1 MDIAAEH
8 KVYEFDDFRID
19 VAHLMLYHRGTEI
32 AMVPKAVETL
42 LALIE
47 RRGKI
52 VSKEELLEAVW
63 PDTVVEES
71 NLFLYLSL
79 LRKTLGTQN
88 DGSQYVETLRRR
100 GYRFNGEVHLVEE
113 AVEDKN
119 HELPVD
125 EFEQSRAN
133 IQSQSARLHVV
144 KNWNRNTTESG
155 KISSASSVLPALIPF
170 ESSHDL
176 TPSKN
181 ELAPDELSR
190 DLEVSEGTLKQATRL
205 VSDTGGIGRW
215 TSDSKPRRERRS
227 SKRSAFA
234 AAGVIAA
241 IAIAVLA
248 FGYSYFDN
256 QRPIDS
262 IAVMPFVNESGNP
275 ELEYLSDGMT
285 ESLINSLSQLPQLNV
300 KARSSVFRYK
310 GKEIDAATIGREL
323 NVQAILNGRVVQ
335 RGDGLTLY
343 LELVDAQTGNRIWGD
358 QYIRKQTDI
367 ISLQSEIARN
377 VVDKLKVK
385 LSGADEQKLAKNYTE
400 NVEAYQ
406 LFLNGRFHH
415 RKLTPPEIKKGI
427 AYLQQA
433 IDTDPSYALAYTE
446 ISRAYT
452 ALALAGDMNPGE
464 VLLKAKAAAQ
474 RAVEIDDALAEAH
487 SSLGSV
493 FFWYDWNW
501 KEAEEHFIRA
511 LELDPKSSIAH
522 FGYADFLSKMGRPEE
537 ALAEIKRAREIEPFS
552 PFINTFEAWFLA
564 AGQPDA
570 ALDRVE
576 IAIDLDPNF
585 FFAHWIAAEIYKG
598 KKMYPESIAESRLAK
613 SLSPHQTWSDV
624 GLAYT
629 FAETGRVDES
639 RAILNEMLRLSESR
653 WVPPYHI
660 ALVYN
665 ALGETNQALAWLEKG
680 YKHHDPKMALLK
692 EERWNNLRD
701 DPRFQDLLRRVGF

>member
-1 MDIAAEH
+1 MPPTAISRANTEINFKNVCFIFFSFLISEISAFFLDYCRCAGIIAGLESENLS
-8 KVYEFDDFRID
+8 VLPENLWPFLGDMITPTVSTFYEFDNFRID
-19 VAHLMLYHRGTEI
+19 SGKRLLLNGGGEAISLT
-32 AMVPKAVETL
+32 PKIFDTL
-42 LALIE
+42 LYL
-47 RRGKI
+47 
-52 VSKEELLEAVW
+52 VSHYGTVVDKDELMSAIW
-63 PDTVVEES
+63 PDTIVEEN
-71 NLFLYLSL
+71 NLNKNIS
-79 LRKTLGTQN
+79 
-88 DGSQYVETLRRR
+88 VLRRVLGEHPGEHR
-100 GYRFNGEVHLVEE
+100 YIVTVPGIGYKFVADVRAITVEKVPETSNNGGRTE
-113 AVEDKN
+113 ALSEPRRK
-119 HELPVD
+119 
-125 EFEQSRAN
+125 R
-133 IQSQSARLHVV
+133 
-144 KNWNRNTTESG
+144 W
-155 KISSASSVLPALIPF
+155 
-170 ESSHDL
+170 
-176 TPSKN
+176 PSK
-181 ELAPDELSR
+181 
-190 DLEVSEGTLKQATRL
+190 K
-205 VSDTGGIGRW
+205 
-215 TSDSKPRRERRS
+215 
-227 SKRSAFA
+227 SAFA

-241 IAIAVLA
+241 IAIAVFA
-248 FGYSYFDN
+248 FGYSYFNN
-256 QRPIDS
+256 QRQIDS
-262 IAVMPFVNESGNP
+262 IAVMPFVNDSGNP

-285 ESLINSLSQLPQLNV
+285 ETLIERLSKLPDLHV

-310 GKEIDAATIGREL
+310 GKNTDAKTIGKEL
-323 NVQAILNGRVVQ
+323 NARAVLYGWVVQ
-335 RGDGLTLY
+335 RGEDLVLRV
-343 LELVDAQTGNRIWGD
+343 ELVDAQTENNLWV
-358 QYIRKQTDI
+358 QTYNKKLSNLIALQGEVARDLVREL
-367 ISLQSEIARN
+367 SL
-377 VVDKLKVK
+377 KP
-385 LSGADEQKLAKNYTE
+385 SGADKQKLAKNYTE

-511 LELDPKSSIAH
+511 LELDPNSSIAH

-537 ALAEIKRAREIEPFS
+537 ALAEIKRAREIDPLS
-552 PFINTFEAWFLA
+552 PFINTFEAWFLNG

-570 ALDRVE
+570 ALDRVQS
-576 IAIDLDPNF
+576 AIDLDPNF
-585 FFAHWIAAEIYKG
+585 YFAYWMKAEIHRG
-598 KKMYPESIAESRLAK
+598 KKMYPESIDESRQAKALA
-613 SLSPHQTWSDV
+613 PNQTWSDA

-629 FAETGRVDES
+629 FAETGQVDES

-692 EERWNNLRD
+692 EERWNNLRG
-701 DPRFQDLLRRVGF
+701 DPRFQDILRRVGF

>member
-1 MDIAAEH
+1 MSSNLALGFSEFNLRMDNPPVQKI
-8 KVYEFDDFRID
+8 YEFEDFRFD
-19 VAHLMLYHRGTEI
+19 AEHLMLYRRGEPI
-32 AMVPKAVETL
+32 PLAPKAAETL
-42 LALIE
+42 LIFIE
-47 RRGKI
+47 RRGQI
-52 VSKEELLEAVW
+52 LSKEELIEQIW
-63 PDTVVEES
+63 PGAFVEES
-71 NLFLYLSL
+71 NLYLYLSV
-79 LRKTLGTQN
+79 LRKTLGNQKSGN
-88 DGSQYVETLRRR
+88 PYLETLRRR
-100 GYRFNGEVHLVEE
+100 GYRFDGSVQLISDGSREE
-113 AVEDKN
+113 PHSAPVQVIEPIDSFRSATTDSLSVN
-119 HELPVD
+119 DLPTD
-125 EFEQSRAN
+125 
-133 IQSQSARLHVV
+133 
-144 KNWNRNTTESG
+144 
-155 KISSASSVLPALIPF
+155 SSVWRQTNPAVNDLP
-170 ESSHDL
+170 ESR
-176 TPSKN
+176 
-181 ELAPDELSR
+181 R
-190 DLEVSEGTLKQATRL
+190 DWPL
-205 VSDTGGIGRW
+205 
-215 TSDSKPRRERRS
+215 RRS
-227 SKRSAFA
+227 SFA
-234 AAGVIAA
+234 AIGVIALVA
-241 IAIAVLA
+241 ALA
-248 FGYSYFDN
+248 LSYTYFFSRRSIN
-256 QRPIDS
+256 S
-262 IAVMPFVNESGNP
+262 IAVMPFANESGNA

-285 ESLINSLSQLPQLNV
+285 ETLIASLSKLPDLQV
-300 KARSSVFRYK
+300 KASSSVFRYK
-310 GKEIDAATIGREL
+310 GSTDTQTIGKEL
-323 NVQAILNGRVVQ
+323 NARAVLYGRVVQ
-335 RGDGLTLY
+335 RGEDLVLHV
-343 LELVDAQTGNRIWGD
+343 ELVDAQTENSLWG
-358 QYIRKQTDI
+358 QTYNKKLSNLIALQGEVARDLVREL
-367 ISLQSEIARN
+367 SL
-377 VVDKLKVK
+377 KP
-385 LSGADEQKLAKNYTE
+385 SGADKQKLAKNYTE

-511 LELDPKSSIAH
+511 LELDPNSSIAH
-522 FGYADFLSKMGRPEE
+522 FGYADFLSKMERPEE

-570 ALDRVE
+570 AMERVG

-629 FAETGRVDES
+629 FVKTGQLNES

-665 ALGETNQALAWLEKG
+665 ALGETDQALAWLEKG
-680 YKHHDPKMALLK
+680 YQHRDPKMALLK
-692 EERWNNLRD
+692 EERWKNLRG

>member
-1 MDIAAEH
+1 MSSNLALGFSEFNLRMDNPPVQKI
-8 KVYEFDDFRID
+8 YEFEDFRFD
-19 VAHLMLYHRGTEI
+19 AEHLMLYRRGEPI
-32 AMVPKAVETL
+32 PLAPKAAETL
-42 LALIE
+42 LIFIE
-47 RRGKI
+47 RRGQI
-52 VSKEELLEAVW
+52 LSKEELIEQIW
-63 PDTVVEES
+63 PGAFVEES
-71 NLFLYLSL
+71 NLYLYLSV
-79 LRKTLGTQN
+79 LRKTLGNQKSGTP
-88 DGSQYVETLRRR
+88 YLETLRRR
-100 GYRFNGEVHLVEE
+100 GYRFDGSVQLISDGSREE
-113 AVEDKN
+113 PHSAPVQVIEPIDSFRSATTDSLSVN
-119 HELPVD
+119 DLPTD
-125 EFEQSRAN
+125 
-133 IQSQSARLHVV
+133 
-144 KNWNRNTTESG
+144 
-155 KISSASSVLPALIPF
+155 SSVWRQTNPAVNDLP
-170 ESSHDL
+170 ESR
-176 TPSKN
+176 
-181 ELAPDELSR
+181 R
-190 DLEVSEGTLKQATRL
+190 DWPL
-205 VSDTGGIGRW
+205 
-215 TSDSKPRRERRS
+215 RRS
-227 SKRSAFA
+227 SFA
-234 AAGVIAA
+234 AIGVIALVA
-241 IAIAVLA
+241 ALA
-248 FGYSYFDN
+248 LSYTYFFSRRSIN
-256 QRPIDS
+256 S
-262 IAVMPFVNESGNP
+262 IAVMPFANESGNA

-285 ESLINSLSQLPQLNV
+285 ETLIASLSKLPDLQV
-300 KARSSVFRYK
+300 KASSSVFRYK
-310 GKEIDAATIGREL
+310 GSTDTQTIGKEL
-323 NVQAILNGRVVQ
+323 NARAVLYGRVVQ
-335 RGDGLTLY
+335 RGEDLVLHV
-343 LELVDAQTGNRIWGD
+343 ELVDAQTENSLWG
-358 QYIRKQTDI
+358 QTYNKKLSNLIALQGEVARDLVREL
-367 ISLQSEIARN
+367 SL
-377 VVDKLKVK
+377 KP
-385 LSGADEQKLAKNYTE
+385 SGADKQKLAKNYTE
-400 NVEAYQ
+400 KVEAYQ

-511 LELDPKSSIAH
+511 LELDPNSSIAH
-522 FGYADFLSKMGRPEE
+522 FGYADFLSKMERPEE

-570 ALDRVE
+570 AMERVG

-629 FAETGRVDES
+629 FVKTGQLNES

-665 ALGETNQALAWLEKG
+665 ALGETDQALAWLEKG
-680 YKHHDPKMALLK
+680 YQHRDPKMALLK
-692 EERWNNLRD
+692 EERWKNLRG

>member
-1 MDIAAEH
+1 MITPTDSII
-8 KVYEFDDFRID
+8 YEFDNFRID
-19 VAHLMLYHRGTEI
+19 SGKRLLLNGGGGPISLT
-32 AMVPKAVETL
+32 PKIFDTL
-42 LALIE
+42 LYLVSHN
-47 RRGKI
+47 GK
-52 VSKEELLEAVW
+52 VLEKDELMSAIW
-63 PDTVVEES
+63 PDTIVEEN
-71 NLFLYLSL
+71 NL
-79 LRKTLGTQN
+79 N
-88 DGSQYVETLRRR
+88 
-100 GYRFNGEVHLVEE
+100 
-113 AVEDKN
+113 KN
-119 HELPVD
+119 
-125 EFEQSRAN
+125 
-133 IQSQSARLHVV
+133 I
-144 KNWNRNTTESG
+144 
-155 KISSASSVLPALIPF
+155 SVLRQVLGENPGAHRFIVTVPGKGYKFVADVRTISVEKIP
-170 ESSHDL
+170 E
-176 TPSKN
+176 
-181 ELAPDELSR
+181 
-190 DLEVSEGTLKQATRL
+190 
-205 VSDTGGIGRW
+205 

-248 FGYSYFDN
+248 FGYSYFNN
-256 QRPIDS
+256 QRQIDS

-285 ESLINSLSQLPQLNV
+285 ETLIASLSKLPDLQV
-300 KARSSVFRYK
+300 KASSSVFRYK
-310 GKEIDAATIGREL
+310 GSTDTQTIGKEL
-323 NVQAILNGRVVQ
+323 NARAVLYGRVVQ
-335 RGDGLTLY
+335 RGEDLVLHV
-343 LELVDAQTGNRIWGD
+343 ELVDAQTENSLWG
-358 QYIRKQTDI
+358 QTYNKKLSNLIALQGEVARDLVREL
-367 ISLQSEIARN
+367 SL
-377 VVDKLKVK
+377 KP
-385 LSGADEQKLAKNYTE
+385 SGADKQKLAKNYTE

-511 LELDPKSSIAH
+511 LELDPNSSIAH
-522 FGYADFLSKMGRPEE
+522 FGYADFLSKMERPEE

-570 ALDRVE
+570 AMERVG

-629 FAETGRVDES
+629 FVETGQVDES
-639 RAILNEMLRLSESR
+639 RAILNEMLRLSELR

-665 ALGETNQALAWLEKG
+665 ALGETDQALAWLEKG
-680 YKHHDPKMALLK
+680 YQHRDPKMALLK
-692 EERWNNLRD
+692 EERWDNLRG
-701 DPRFQDLLRRVGF
+701 DPRFQDISRRVGF

>member
-1 MDIAAEH
+1 MINVPESSIYRFDAFCVDSGKRLLLRDDEIIALTP
-8 KVYEFDDFRID
+8 KVF
-19 VAHLMLYHRGTEI
+19 
-32 AMVPKAVETL
+32 ETL
-42 LALIE
+42 LYLVNHN
-47 RRGKI
+47 GK
-52 VSKEELLEAVW
+52 VLEKDELMSAIW
-63 PDTVVEES
+63 PDTIVEEN
-71 NLFLYLSL
+71 NLNKNISV
-79 LRKTLGTQN
+79 LRQVLGEKPGAHRFIVTVP
-88 DGSQYVETLRRR
+88 GK
-100 GYRFNGEVHLVEE
+100 GYKF
-113 AVEDKN
+113 
-119 HELPVD
+119 VD
-125 EFEQSRAN
+125 EVRTISVE
-133 IQSQSARLHVV
+133 
-144 KNWNRNTTESG
+144 
-155 KISSASSVLPALIPF
+155 KIPETA
-170 ESSHDL
+170 
-176 TPSKN
+176 
-181 ELAPDELSR
+181 
-190 DLEVSEGTLKQATRL
+190 
-205 VSDTGGIGRW
+205 
-215 TSDSKPRRERRS
+215 DSNPRRERRS

-248 FGYSYFDN
+248 FGYSYFNN
-256 QRPIDS
+256 QRQIDS

-285 ESLINSLSQLPQLNV
+285 ETLIASLSKLPDLQV
-300 KARSSVFRYK
+300 KASSSVFRYK
-310 GKEIDAATIGREL
+310 GSTDTQTIGKEL
-323 NVQAILNGRVVQ
+323 NARAVLYGRVVQ
-335 RGDGLTLY
+335 RGEDLVLHV
-343 LELVDAQTGNRIWGD
+343 ELVDAQTENSLWGETYNKKLSNLIALQGEVARD
-358 QYIRKQTDI
+358 LVREL
-367 ISLQSEIARN
+367 SL
-377 VVDKLKVK
+377 KP
-385 LSGADEQKLAKNYTE
+385 SGADKQKLAKNYTE

-493 FFWYDWNW
+493 FFWHDWNW
-501 KEAEEHFIRA
+501 KGAEEHFIRA
-511 LELDPKSSIAH
+511 LELDPNSSIAH
-522 FGYADFLSKMGRPEE
+522 FGYADFLSKMERSEE

-570 ALDRVE
+570 AMERVG

-629 FAETGRVDES
+629 FVETGQLNES

-665 ALGETNQALAWLEKG
+665 ALGETDQALAWLEKG
-680 YKHHDPKMALLK
+680 YQHRDPKMALLK
-692 EERWNNLRD
+692 EERW
-701 DPRFQDLLRRVGF
+701 

>member
-1 MDIAAEH
+1 MSSNLALGFSEFNLRMDNPPVQKI
-8 KVYEFDDFRID
+8 YEFEDFRFD
-19 VAHLMLYHRGTEI
+19 AEHLMLYRRGEPI
-32 AMVPKAVETL
+32 PLAPKAAETL
-42 LALIE
+42 LIFIE
-47 RRGKI
+47 RRGQI
-52 VSKEELLEAVW
+52 LSKEELIEQIW
-63 PDTVVEES
+63 PGAFVEES
-71 NLFLYLSL
+71 NLYLYLSV
-79 LRKTLGTQN
+79 LRKTLGNQKSGTP
-88 DGSQYVETLRRR
+88 YLETLRRR
-100 GYRFNGEVHLVEE
+100 GYRFDGSVQLISDGSREE
-113 AVEDKN
+113 PHSAPVQVIEPIDSFRSATTDSLSVN
-119 HELPVD
+119 DLPTD
-125 EFEQSRAN
+125 
-133 IQSQSARLHVV
+133 
-144 KNWNRNTTESG
+144 
-155 KISSASSVLPALIPF
+155 SSVWRQTNPAVNDLP
-170 ESSHDL
+170 ESR
-176 TPSKN
+176 
-181 ELAPDELSR
+181 R
-190 DLEVSEGTLKQATRL
+190 DWPL
-205 VSDTGGIGRW
+205 
-215 TSDSKPRRERRS
+215 RRS
-227 SKRSAFA
+227 SFA
-234 AAGVIAA
+234 AIGVIALVA
-241 IAIAVLA
+241 ALA
-248 FGYSYFDN
+248 LSYTYFFSRRSIN
-256 QRPIDS
+256 S
-262 IAVMPFVNESGNP
+262 IAVMPFANESGNA

-285 ESLINSLSQLPQLNV
+285 ETLIASLSKLPDLQV
-300 KARSSVFRYK
+300 KASSSVFRYK
-310 GKEIDAATIGREL
+310 GSTDTQTIGKEL
-323 NVQAILNGRVVQ
+323 NARAVLYGRVVQ
-335 RGDGLTLY
+335 RGEDLVLHV
-343 LELVDAQTGNRIWGD
+343 ELVDAQTENSLWG
-358 QYIRKQTDI
+358 QTYNKKLSNLIALQGEVARDLVREL
-367 ISLQSEIARN
+367 SL
-377 VVDKLKVK
+377 KP
-385 LSGADEQKLAKNYTE
+385 SGADKQKLAKNYTE

-511 LELDPKSSIAH
+511 LELDPNSSIAH
-522 FGYADFLSKMGRPEE
+522 FGYADFLSKMERPEE

-570 ALDRVE
+570 AMERVG

-629 FAETGRVDES
+629 FVKTGQLNES

-665 ALGETNQALAWLEKG
+665 ALGETDQALAWLEKG
-680 YKHHDPKMALLK
+680 YQHRDPKMALLK
-692 EERWNNLRD
+692 EERWKNLRG

>member
-1 MDIAAEH
+1 MINGPESSIYKFDAFCVDSGKRLLLRDDEIIALTP
-8 KVYEFDDFRID
+8 KVF
-19 VAHLMLYHRGTEI
+19 
-32 AMVPKAVETL
+32 ETL
-42 LALIE
+42 LYLVNHN
-47 RRGKI
+47 GK
-52 VSKEELLEAVW
+52 VLEKDELMSAIW
-63 PDTVVEES
+63 PDTIVEEN
-71 NLFLYLSL
+71 NL
-79 LRKTLGTQN
+79 N
-88 DGSQYVETLRRR
+88 
-100 GYRFNGEVHLVEE
+100 
-113 AVEDKN
+113 KN
-119 HELPVD
+119 
-125 EFEQSRAN
+125 
-133 IQSQSARLHVV
+133 I
-144 KNWNRNTTESG
+144 
-155 KISSASSVLPALIPF
+155 SVLRQVLGENPGAHRFIVTVPGKGYKFVADVRTISVEKIP
-170 ESSHDL
+170 E
-176 TPSKN
+176 
-181 ELAPDELSR
+181 
-190 DLEVSEGTLKQATRL
+190 
-205 VSDTGGIGRW
+205 

-248 FGYSYFDN
+248 FGYSYFNN
-256 QRPIDS
+256 QRQIDS
-262 IAVMPFVNESGNP
+262 IAVMPFVNESGNA

-285 ESLINSLSQLPQLNV
+285 ETLIASLSKLPDLQV
-300 KARSSVFRYK
+300 KASSSVFRYK
-310 GKEIDAATIGREL
+310 GSTDTQTIGKEL
-323 NVQAILNGRVVQ
+323 NARAVLYGRVVQ
-335 RGDGLTLY
+335 RGEDLVLHV
-343 LELVDAQTGNRIWGD
+343 ELVDAQTENSLWG
-358 QYIRKQTDI
+358 QTYNKKLSNLIALQGEVARDLVREL
-367 ISLQSEIARN
+367 SL
-377 VVDKLKVK
+377 KP
-385 LSGADEQKLAKNYTE
+385 SGADKQKLAKNYTE

-493 FFWYDWNW
+493 FFWHDWNW
-501 KEAEEHFIRA
+501 KGAEEHFIRA
-511 LELDPKSSIAH
+511 LELDPNSSIAH
-522 FGYADFLSKMGRPEE
+522 FGYADFLSKMERSEE
-537 ALAEIKRAREIEPFS
+537 ALAEIKRAREIEPLS

-564 AGQPDA
+564 ARQPDA
-570 ALDRVE
+570 AMERVG

-629 FAETGRVDES
+629 FVETGQLNES
-639 RAILNEMLRLSESR
+639 RAILNEMLRLSETR

-665 ALGETNQALAWLEKG
+665 ALGETDQALAWLEKG
-680 YKHHDPKMALLK
+680 YQHRDPKMALLK
-692 EERWNNLRD
+692 EERWKNLRG

>member
-1 MDIAAEH
+1 MITPTDSII
-8 KVYEFDDFRID
+8 YEFDNFRID
-19 VAHLMLYHRGTEI
+19 SEKRLLLNGGGEAISLT
-32 AMVPKAVETL
+32 PKIFDTL
-42 LALIE
+42 LYL
-47 RRGKI
+47 
-52 VSKEELLEAVW
+52 VSHYGTVIDKDELMSAIW
-63 PDTVVEES
+63 PDTIVEEN
-71 NLFLYLSL
+71 NLNKNISV
-79 LRKTLGTQN
+79 LRHVLGENPGAHRFIVTVP
-88 DGSQYVETLRRR
+88 GK
-100 GYRFNGEVHLVEE
+100 GYKFVADVRAITVEE
-113 AVEDKN
+113 VPETSN
-119 HELPVD
+119 NGG
-125 EFEQSRAN
+125 R
-133 IQSQSARLHVV
+133 
-144 KNWNRNTTESG
+144 TE
-155 KISSASSVLPALIPF
+155 ALSEPRRKRW
-170 ESSHDL
+170 
-176 TPSKN
+176 PSK
-181 ELAPDELSR
+181 
-190 DLEVSEGTLKQATRL
+190 K
-205 VSDTGGIGRW
+205 
-215 TSDSKPRRERRS
+215 
-227 SKRSAFA
+227 SAFA

-248 FGYSYFDN
+248 FGYSYFNN
-256 QRPIDS
+256 QRQIDS
-262 IAVMPFVNESGNP
+262 IAVMPFVNDSGNP

-285 ESLINSLSQLPQLNV
+285 ETLIASLSKLPDLQV
-300 KARSSVFRYK
+300 KASSSVFRYK
-310 GKEIDAATIGREL
+310 GSTDTQTIGKEL
-323 NVQAILNGRVVQ
+323 NARAVLYGRVVQ
-335 RGDGLTLY
+335 RGEDLVLHV
-343 LELVDAQTGNRIWGD
+343 ELVDAQTENSLWG
-358 QYIRKQTDI
+358 QTYNKKLSNLIALQGEVARDLVREL
-367 ISLQSEIARN
+367 SL
-377 VVDKLKVK
+377 KP
-385 LSGADEQKLAKNYTE
+385 SGADKQKLAKNYTE

-493 FFWYDWNW
+493 LFWYDWNW

-511 LELDPKSSIAH
+511 LELDPNSSIAH

-537 ALAEIKRAREIEPFS
+537 ALAEIKRAREIDPLS
-552 PFINTFEAWFLA
+552 PFINTFEAWFLNG

-570 ALDRVE
+570 ALDRVQS
-576 IAIDLDPNF
+576 AIDLDPNF
-585 FFAHWIAAEIYKG
+585 YFAYWMKAEIYRG
-598 KKMYPESIAESRLAK
+598 KKMYPESIDESRRAKALA
-613 SLSPHQTWSDV
+613 PNQTWSDA

-629 FAETGRVDES
+629 FAETGQVEES

-692 EERWNNLRD
+692 EERWKTLRG
-701 DPRFQDLLRRVGF
+701 DPRFQDLMRRVGF

>member
-1 MDIAAEH
+1 MDNPPVQKI
-8 KVYEFDDFRID
+8 YEFEDFRFD
-19 VAHLMLYHRGTEI
+19 AEHLMLYRRGEPI
-32 AMVPKAVETL
+32 PLAPKAAETL
-42 LALIE
+42 LIFIE
-47 RRGKI
+47 RRGQI
-52 VSKEELLEAVW
+52 LSKEELIEQIW
-63 PDTVVEES
+63 PGAFVEES
-71 NLFLYLSL
+71 NLYLYLSV
-79 LRKTLGTQN
+79 LRKTLGNQKSGTP
-88 DGSQYVETLRRR
+88 YLETLRRR
-100 GYRFNGEVHLVEE
+100 GYRFDGSVQLISDGSREE
-113 AVEDKN
+113 PHSAPVQVIEPIDSFRSATTDSLSVN
-119 HELPVD
+119 DLPTD
-125 EFEQSRAN
+125 
-133 IQSQSARLHVV
+133 
-144 KNWNRNTTESG
+144 
-155 KISSASSVLPALIPF
+155 SSVWRQTNPAVNDLP
-170 ESSHDL
+170 ESR
-176 TPSKN
+176 
-181 ELAPDELSR
+181 R
-190 DLEVSEGTLKQATRL
+190 DWPL
-205 VSDTGGIGRW
+205 
-215 TSDSKPRRERRS
+215 RRS
-227 SKRSAFA
+227 SFA
-234 AAGVIAA
+234 AIGVIALVA
-241 IAIAVLA
+241 ALA
-248 FGYSYFDN
+248 LSYTYFFSRRSIN
-256 QRPIDS
+256 S
-262 IAVMPFVNESGNP
+262 IAVMPFANESGNA

-285 ESLINSLSQLPQLNV
+285 ETLIASLSKLPDLQV
-300 KARSSVFRYK
+300 KASSSVFRYK
-310 GKEIDAATIGREL
+310 GSTDTQTIGKEL
-323 NVQAILNGRVVQ
+323 NARAVLYGRVVQ
-335 RGDGLTLY
+335 RGEDLVLHV
-343 LELVDAQTGNRIWGD
+343 ELVDAQTENSLWG
-358 QYIRKQTDI
+358 QTYNKKLSNLIALQGEVARDLVREL
-367 ISLQSEIARN
+367 SL
-377 VVDKLKVK
+377 KP
-385 LSGADEQKLAKNYTE
+385 SGADKQKLAKNYTE

-511 LELDPKSSIAH
+511 LELDPNSSIAH
-522 FGYADFLSKMGRPEE
+522 FGYADFLSKMERPEE

-570 ALDRVE
+570 AMERVG

-629 FAETGRVDES
+629 FVKTGQLNES

-665 ALGETNQALAWLEKG
+665 ALGETDQALAWLEKG
-680 YKHHDPKMALLK
+680 YQHRDPKMALLK
-692 EERWNNLRD
+692 EERWKNLRG